1 MLLRILQK
9 DSTRLSWYLDF
20 SQTEGFSAIRE
31 MVRGLTDL
39 STELDRVATTQGFSL
54 SPMQVFGNDNHNGTI
69 TIVDNKIYEVI
80 LTCRREREKRPCLTA
95 CRGILHTEY
104 AHNCRLSYFL
114 NTYNLKSKDHYPH
127 GEDFAKTRL
136 TRSQV
141 VFRQYDWRQKKWFK
155 ASRWYC

>member
-20 SQTEGFSAIRE
+20 LQTEGFSAIRE

-39 STELDRVATTQGFSL
+39 STELDRVATTQGSSL

-80 LTCRREREKRPCLTA
+80 LTCRR
-95 CRGILHTEY
+95 G
-104 AHNCRLSYFL
+104 
-114 NTYNLKSKDHYPH
+114 
-127 GEDFAKTRL
+127 
-136 TRSQV
+136 RSV
-141 VFRQYDWRQKKWFK
+141 H
-155 ASRWYC
+155 A